1 MTKELATI
9 DHAARAHSAVGGS
22 SAKRVM
28 ECPGSMLL
36 CEKYPSKS
44 SEFAEEGTAGHE
56 AIDMILQGTTKNDRD
71 VIGLTFNK
79 IVITEAFFD
88 EAIGPALEIF
98 DDLQR
103 ELGDI
108 DFYNEQRVTFPGID
122 GAFGTVDIVGKARDR
137 TIVLDWKLGAG
148 VPVDAEANAQL
159 LYYAYA
165 AAHTAPTDKFFD
177 RDRPIELFIISP
189 RSREGQP
196 MTRWMTSYL
205 QLEAFAIDLKHAVA
219 RALEPDPPF
228 KLGPHCTFCAG
239 KVGCPLYNGIASET
253 LALSPDELA
262 EQLAERLPYA
272 DAMIDLGKRLKD
284 MAHALLEQGQPV
296 RGWKLVNGRQTRS
309 FEDEELARKFMTSM
323 GIPAAE
329 QYVKK
334 LLSPAQTETALKKLG
349 LPAELPAEFK
359 KRKLV
364 DSRPSG
370 TTLAPESDKRPA
382 VAVSTGALKA
392 LADRLSAR

>member
-1 MTKELATI
+1 MTTDIATI

-22 SAKRVM
+22 SAKRIL

-56 AIDMILQGTTKNDRD
+56 AIDMILQGKTKDDRD

-79 IVITEAFFD
+79 IVITEEFYE
-88 EAIGPALEIF
+88 EAIEPALTLF
-98 DDLQR
+98 DALDK
-103 ELGDI
+103 ELGGI

-137 TIVLDWKLGAG
+137 TVVIDWKLGAG

-165 AAHTAPTDKFFD
+165 AAHTSPTDKFFD
-177 RDRPIELFIISP
+177 RDRPIEMFIISP
-189 RSREGQP
+189 RSRNGEP

-205 QLEAFAIDLKHAVA
+205 QLDAFAIDLKHAVDK
-219 RALEPDPPF
+219 ALEPDAPF
-228 KLGPHCTFCAG
+228 KLGPHCQFCSG
-239 KVGCPLYNGIASET
+239 KIGCSLYNTLATET
-253 LALSPDELA
+253 LALTPDELA

-296 RGWKLVNGRQTRS
+296 RGWKLVNGRQSRNWAD
-309 FEDEELARKFMTSM
+309 EDKTLKYFAKV
-323 GIPAAE
+323 GLPAADR
-329 QYVKK
+329 YVKK
-334 LLSPAQTETALKKLG
+334 IVSPAQAEKALKAAG
-349 LPAELPAEFK
+349 LPDELPKA
-359 KRKLV
+359 LV